1 MSVIMSSFVQTA
13 SEQPN
18 TETQRTMKDKT
29 TDKIFWLIKKQTFT
43 TTVQSLFILYFY
55 YPFLYTT
62 DYSNKSSSLLH
73 QNYVQCERM
82 YGQNAFSPQGG
93 TVQP

>member
-29 TDKIFWLIKKQTFT
+29 TDKIFWLIKKTN
-43 TTVQSLFILYFY
+43 VYNYSAKSLH
-55 YPFLYTT
+55 T
-62 DYSNKSSSLLH
+62 LLLLS
-73 QNYVQCERM
+73 
-82 YGQNAFSPQGG
+82 FSIYHGL
-93 TVQP
+93 

>member
-73 QNYVQCERM
+73 
-82 YGQNAFSPQGG
+82 
-93 TVQP
+93 